1 MEIIMLKDEV
11 KYSSSKIHVSG
22 YDLVQLH
29 YLEDSHNKVTYD
41 YHHVDGGRLFG
52 LYHKEGGSIKN
63 VSSGSFK
70 YGWLYYIDD
79 KVVVSS
85 EWIPH
90 VDAKAITFLV
100 SKVSK

>member
-11 KYSSSKIHVSG
+11 KYSSSKIHECG
-22 YDLVQLH
+22 CELVQLH
-29 YLEDSHNKVTYD
+29 YLEDSNNKVTYA
-41 YHHVDGGRLFG
+41 YHNVDVGRLFG
-52 LYHKEGGSIKN
+52 VYYKEGGSIKN
-63 VSSGSFK
+63 ISAEIFK

-90 VDAKAITFLV
+90 VDAKAITFMV